1 MIYTQTKLP
10 GVYQLDLERFDD
22 NRGFFAPSFSASE
35 FAEHGMASIFVES
48 NISYSKS
55 AGTLRGMHYQGSPHG
70 QDKLVRCT
78 RGAIFDVAVDLR
90 PESSTFRQW
99 IGVHL
104 TDENRSM
111 LYIPADC
118 AHGFQTLT
126 DDTEVFYM
134 VSKPYKPMA
143 GRGFRWDD
151 PAFDIEWPA
160 TDERI
165 LVERDRT
172 YPNYTL

>member
-35 FAEHGMASIFVES
+35 FADHGMASVFVEN

-55 AGTLRGMHYQGSPHG
+55 AGTLRGMHYQASPHG

-90 PESSTFRQW
+90 PQSPTFKQW

-111 LYIPADC
+111 LYLPADC

-134 VSKPYKPMA
+134 VSSPYKPSA

-151 PAFDIEWPA
+151 PEFDIEWPA